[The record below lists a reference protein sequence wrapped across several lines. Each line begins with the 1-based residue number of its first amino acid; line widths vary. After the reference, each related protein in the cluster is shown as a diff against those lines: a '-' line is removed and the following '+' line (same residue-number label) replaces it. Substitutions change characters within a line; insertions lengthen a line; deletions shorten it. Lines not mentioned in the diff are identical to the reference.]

1 MARNGMQGVAPTA
14 HNDRTNMAVEWSER
28 MSDRERSRAACS
40 AGVRCYLGCLV
51 LMTGVLARA
60 EDTASRQSMDD
71 AWWTGP
77 LLAASASSLP
87 RGHFLV
93 EPYLY
98 DIISYAHYDT
108 GGHRVSTPHK
118 NDFGS
123 QSYVL
128 YGITDRITAGL
139 IPRFGFVEASQGPS
153 STGVGV
159 GDLTLQGQYRLTRF
173 QEGSWVPTTSIV
185 LGETLPTGKYDRL
198 GEHRG
203 DGFGSGA
210 YTTTVSLYS
219 QDYIWLANG
228 RILRTRLD
236 LSYAFSHEVS
246 LEGVSVYGTGTGF
259 TGHANPGDTL
269 TIDSSWEYSM
279 TRKWVLALD
288 IVYEHDANTRV
299 LGSYP
304 GSLPIQQNSTASQYF
319 GYAPAIEYNWSPR
332 FGVIVGVRYIPSG
345 HNINATV
352 TPVAAINM
360 VF

>member
-1 MARNGMQGVAPTA
+1 MTEP
-14 HNDRTNMAVEWSER
+14 NMAVEWSKR
-28 MSDRERSRAACS
+28 MSHQATSE
-40 AGVRCYLGCLV
+40 GLRCFLGCL
-51 LMTGVLARA
+51 LLAAGAAARA

-87 RGHFLV
+87 HGHFLV

-98 DIISYAHYDT
+98 DIIGYAHYNSE
-108 GGHRVSTPHK
+108 GHRVSTPHE
-118 NDFGS
+118 NNFGS

-139 IPRFGFVEASQGPS
+139 IPRFAFKEASQGPS
-153 STGVGV
+153 STAPGV
-159 GDLTLQGQYRLTRF
+159 GDLTLQAQYRLTRF

-198 GEHRG
+198 GEHPA
-203 DGFGSGA
+203 DGFGAGA

-219 QDYIWLANG
+219 QDYIWLGNG

-236 LSYAFSHEVS
+236 VSYAFSHQVAV
-246 LEGVSVYGTGTGF
+246 EGVSVYGSGAGF
-259 TGHANPGDTL
+259 VGHASPGDSL

-279 TRKWVLALD
+279 TRNWVLALD
-288 IVYEHDANTRV
+288 FVYEHDANTRV
-299 LGSYP
+299 TGGYP
-304 GSLPIQQNSTASQYF
+304 GSSITQQNSGPSWSV

-332 FGVIVGVRYIPSG
+332 FGVIVGARYIPTG
-345 HNINATV
+345 RNFTATIA
-352 TPVAAINM
+352 PVAAINM

>member
-1 MARNGMQGVAPTA
+1 
-14 HNDRTNMAVEWSER
+14 
-28 MSDRERSRAACS
+28 MSYEAKRHAAFS
-40 AGVRCYLGCLV
+40 TRVRCFLGCLAV
-51 LMTGVLARA
+51 MTCALARA
-60 EDTASRQSMDD
+60 TDTAGRQSMDD

-77 LLAASASSLP
+77 LLAANASSLP
-87 RGHFLV
+87 HGHFLV

-108 GGHRVSTPHK
+108 DGHRVSTPHE

-139 IPRFGFVEASQGPS
+139 IPRFGFEEARQGPS
-153 STGVGV
+153 SSSPGV

-173 QEGSWVPTTSIV
+173 QTGSWVPTTSIV
-185 LGETLPTGKYDRL
+185 LGETVPTGRYDRL
-198 GEHRG
+198 GEHPA
-203 DGFGSGA
+203 DGFGAGA

-219 QDYIWLANG
+219 QDYFWLGNG
-228 RILRTRLD
+228 RILRSRLD

-246 LEGVSVYGTGTGF
+246 IEGVSVYGTGAGF
-259 TGHANPGDTL
+259 VGHASPGDTL
-269 TIDSSWEYSM
+269 TIDSSWEYSV
-279 TRKWVLALD
+279 TRNWVLALD

-299 LGSYP
+299 AGSYP
-304 GSLPIQQNSTASQYF
+304 GSPVQQNSGPSWSV

-332 FGVIVGVRYIPSG
+332 YGVIVGARYIPTG
-345 HNINATV
+345 RNFNVTI

>member
-1 MARNGMQGVAPTA
+1 
-14 HNDRTNMAVEWSER
+14 
-28 MSDRERSRAACS
+28 MS
-40 AGVRCYLGCLV
+40 VRCFLGIALLTCS
-51 LMTGVLARA
+51 LAHA
-60 EDTASRQSMDD
+60 EDTGSRQSMDD

-98 DIISYAHYDT
+98 DVISYSD
-108 GGHRVSTPHK
+108 RPHQ
-118 NDFGS
+118 NSFGS

-128 YGITDRITAGL
+128 YGVTDRITAGL
-139 IPRFGFVEASQGPS
+139 IPRFGFHENSQGPS

-159 GDLTLQGQYRLTRF
+159 GDLTLQAQYRLTRF
-173 QEGSWVPTTSIV
+173 QEGSWLPTTSIV

-198 GEHRG
+198 GAHPA
-203 DGFGSGA
+203 DGFGAGA
-210 YTTTVSLYS
+210 YSTTVSLYS

-236 LSYAFSHEVS
+236 VSYEFSHEVS
-246 LEGVSVYGTGTGF
+246 LEGVSVYGTGAGF
-259 TGHANPGDTL
+259 VGHASPGDTL
-269 TIDSSWEYSM
+269 TIDSSWEYSV
-279 TRKWVLALD
+279 TRKWVLAMD
-288 IVYEHDANTRV
+288 FVYEHDANTRV
-299 LGSYP
+299 TGS
-304 GSLPIQQNSTASQYF
+304 GNQQSSGASRSI

-332 FGVIVGVRYIPSG
+332 YGVIVGVRYIPSQ
-345 HNINATV
+345 HTI

>member
-1 MARNGMQGVAPTA
+1 MNHQAK
-14 HNDRTNMAVEWSER
+14 D
-28 MSDRERSRAACS
+28 RAAFS
-40 AGVRCYLGCLV
+40 AGMRCFLGCLV
-51 LMTGVLARA
+51 LLAGASARA
-60 EDTASRQSMDD
+60 EDTGRQTMDD

-87 RGHFLV
+87 HGHFLV
-93 EPYLY
+93 EPYIY
-98 DIISYAHYDT
+98 DIITYAHYDT
-108 GGHRVSTPHK
+108 QGRRVSSPHE

-128 YGITDRITAGL
+128 YGITDRISAGL
-139 IPRFGFVEASQGPS
+139 IPRFGFKEASQGPS
-153 STGVGV
+153 STRVGV
-159 GDLTLQGQYRLTRF
+159 GDLTLQAQYRLTRF

-198 GEHRG
+198 GEHPA
-203 DGFGSGA
+203 DGFGAGA

-219 QDYIWLANG
+219 QDYFWLRNG

-236 LSYAFSHEVS
+236 ASYAFSHDVS

-259 TGHANPGDTL
+259 VGHARPGSSL
-269 TIDSSWEYSM
+269 TIDSSWEYSF
-279 TRKWVLALD
+279 TRNWVLALD
-288 IVYEHDANTRV
+288 VVYEHDANTRV
-299 LGSYP
+299 TGNYP
-304 GSLPIQQNSTASQYF
+304 AGDGHGILPFQQNSGPSRSF

-332 FGVIVGVRYIPSG
+332 FGVIVGVRYIPTG